1 MLEKATVDKINT
13 ELAKEKEIEKSLETP
28 KIEVKQDIPETKNLT
43 SDEIK
48 DKFPRFINEAIEEY
62 PSLRTL
68 ANCSVSFM
76 NGCINLHTNINFV
89 LSELERNKEIILEQI
104 AKYISSTVK
113 LNLILDDDLSKF
125 IKCMDFLDIKESN
138 TQSQEIK
145 PLTKIQFMEV
155 DTTKSNEIEKYLIEE
170 LGAKRIS

>member
-1 MLEKATVDKINT
+1 
-13 ELAKEKEIEKSLETP
+13 
-28 KIEVKQDIPETKNLT
+28 
-43 SDEIK
+43 
-48 DKFPRFINEAIEEY
+48 
-62 PSLRTL
+62 
-68 ANCSVSFM
+68 M

-104 AKYISSTVK
+104 TKYISSTVK

-145 PLTKIQFMEV
+145 PLTKIQFMDV
-155 DTTKSNEIEKYLIEE
+155 DTTKSNEIEKYLIKE